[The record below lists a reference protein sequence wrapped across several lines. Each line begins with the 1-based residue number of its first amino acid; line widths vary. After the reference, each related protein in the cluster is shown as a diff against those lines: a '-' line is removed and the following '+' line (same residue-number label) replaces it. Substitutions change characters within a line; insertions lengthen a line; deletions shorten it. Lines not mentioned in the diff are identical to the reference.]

1 MPDHRMFSR
10 RICESARFLQMP
22 SSTQNLYFHLGLH
35 ADDDGVVEAFS
46 VLRIVNAT
54 EDDLRILVAK
64 RFVIILNEDLITY
77 ICDWTENNRIRSDR
91 KVDSLYQDLL
101 LQIVP
106 DAPIQK
112 RKQRADR
119 RPRTENLAA
128 GIQTDKKLIEES
140 MADTPKNGNIFVEK
154 AVESQLKDCNEM
166 EHTGLNTQNRN
177 DSATKNLGRPV
188 DADGRR
194 KTSKVKLSNSL
205 SLSSLS
211 GTQEGIS
218 TVETVENYSVS
229 EQRSIPTLQ
238 EVLDY
243 AEAMRSDVNPYR
255 FYEYY
260 EKSGWEIKPGEPI
273 RNWKSLFHSWHIHEG
288 IFPKKVPQK
297 SDSTVDYSQ
306 FVCNTD
312 K

>member
-1 MPDHRMFSR
+1 
-10 RICESARFLQMP
+10 MP

>member
-22 SSTQNLYFHLGLH
+22 PSTQNLYFHLGLH

-54 EDDLRILVAK
+54 EDDLRILVAR
-64 RFVIILNEDLITY
+64 RFVIVLNEDLITY
-77 ICDWTENNRIRSDR
+77 IVDWTENNRIRSDR
-91 KVDSLYQDLL
+91 KVDSIYQDLL

-119 RPRTENLAA
+119 KPRAKNLEMD
-128 GIQTDKKLIEES
+128 IQSEREMIEES
-140 MADTPKNGNIFVEK
+140 VSDAPINGNNVVEND
-154 AVESQLKDCNEM
+154 VETQLKGCNEM
-166 EHTGLNTQNRN
+166 GYIRLNTQKENN
-177 DSATKNLGRPV
+177 SETENLGRPR

-211 GTQEGIS
+211 ATQEGFS
-218 TVETVENYSVS
+218 TVETVENYSVL

-288 IFPKKVPQK
+288 IFPKKVPRK

-306 FVCNTD
+306 FICNTD

>member
-1 MPDHRMFSR
+1 MFSR

-35 ADDDGVVEAFS
+35 ADDDGIVEAFS

-77 ICDWTENNRIRSDR
+77 IVDWTENNRIRSDR
-91 KVDSLYQDLL
+91 KVDSIYQDLL

-112 RKQRADR
+112 RRQRADR
-119 RPRTENLAA
+119 KPRTENL
-128 GIQTDKKLIEES
+128 GIGVQSEKRMIEES
-140 MADTPKNGNIFVEK
+140 VSDTPKNGNACVENY
-154 AVESQLKDCNEM
+154 VGTQLKDCNEM
-166 EHTGLNTQNRN
+166 GRTGLDAQNGN
-177 DSATKNLGRPV
+177 DLATENMGRPM

-194 KTSKVKLSNSL
+194 KTSKVKQSKDN
-205 SLSSLS
+205 LSSLS
-211 GTQEGIS
+211 AKQEKFS
-218 TVETVENYSVS
+218 TVESVETVPIY
-229 EQRSIPTLQ
+229 EQKSIPTLQ
-238 EVLDY
+238 EVIDY
-243 AEAMRSDVNPYR
+243 AEAMKSDVNPYR
-255 FYEYY
+255 FYDYY
-260 EKSGWEIKPGEPI
+260 EKFNWEIKPGEPI

-288 IFPKKVPQK
+288 IFPKKAQQK
-297 SDSTVDYSQ
+297 DNSTVDYSQ
-306 FVCNTD
+306 FVYNID

>member
-1 MPDHRMFSR
+1 M
-10 RICESARFLQMP
+10 
-22 SSTQNLYFHLGLH
+22 
-35 ADDDGVVEAFS
+35 
-46 VLRIVNAT
+46 LRIVNAT
-54 EDDLRILVAK
+54 EDDLRILVAR
-64 RFVIILNEDLITY
+64 RFVIVLNDDLITY

-154 AVESQLKDCNEM
+154 AVESQLKDCNKM
-166 EHTGLNTQNRN
+166 GYTGLNTQSGN
-177 DSATKNLGRPV
+177 DLATKNLGRPM

-194 KTSKVKLSNSL
+194 KTSKVKLSKDN
-205 SLSSLS
+205 LSSLS
-211 GTQEGIS
+211 VLSAKQEKFS
-218 TVETVENYSVS
+218 TVESVETVPFY
-229 EQRSIPTLQ
+229 EQKSIPTLQ

-306 FVCNTD
+306 FICNTD

>member
-1 MPDHRMFSR
+1 MFSR

-35 ADDDGVVEAFS
+35 ADDDGIVEAFS

-77 ICDWTENNRIRSDR
+77 IVDWTENNRIRSDR
-91 KVDSLYQDLL
+91 KVDSIYQDLL

-119 RPRTENLAA
+119 KPRTENLVG
-128 GIQTDKKLIEES
+128 GIQTDRKLVEES
-140 MADTPKNGNIFVEK
+140 VTDTPINGNN
-154 AVESQLKDCNEM
+154 AVENDVETQLKNCNEM
-166 EHTGLNTQNRN
+166 GYAGFVAQKRN
-177 DSATKNLGRPV
+177 NSETESMGRPR

-211 GTQEGIS
+211 ATQEGFS

-288 IFPKKVPQK
+288 IFPKKAPQK

>member
-35 ADDDGVVEAFS
+35 ADDDGIVEAFS

-77 ICDWTENNRIRSDR
+77 IVDWTENNRIRSDR
-91 KVDSLYQDLL
+91 KIDSLYQDLL

-119 RPRTENLAA
+119 KPRTENFGT
-128 GIQTDKKLIEES
+128 GIRSNRKSIEES
-140 MADTPKNGNIFVEK
+140 MTDKPKNGNTFVENP
-154 AVESQLKDCNEM
+154 VESQLKSCNEM
-166 EHTGLNTQNRN
+166 GYIGLYTQKGN
-177 DSATKNLGRPV
+177 DSATENMGRPM

-194 KTSKVKLSNSL
+194 KTSKVKLSKDN
-205 SLSSLS
+205 LSSLS
-211 GTQEGIS
+211 AKQEKFP
-218 TVETVENYSVS
+218 TVESVETTPLY
-229 EQRSIPTLQ
+229 EQKSIPTLQ
-238 EVLDY
+238 EVIDY
-243 AEAMRSDVNPYR
+243 AEAMKSDVNPYR
-255 FYEYY
+255 FYDYY
-260 EKSGWEIKPGEPI
+260 EKANWEIKPGEPI

-288 IFPKKVPQK
+288 IFPKKLQQK
-297 SDSTVDYSQ
+297 DDSTVDYSQ
-306 FVCNTD
+306 FVYNID